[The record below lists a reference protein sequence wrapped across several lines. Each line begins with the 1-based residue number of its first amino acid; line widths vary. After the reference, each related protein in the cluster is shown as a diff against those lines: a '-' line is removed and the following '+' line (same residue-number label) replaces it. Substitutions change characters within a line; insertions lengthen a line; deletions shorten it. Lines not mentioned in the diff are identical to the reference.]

1 MSKNIYSIFFFLGLC
16 MRLALLGLIVPAL
29 TESLYAPFMEAT
41 TEECFWNPWEI
52 WLAGGGSYLAFPYGY
67 VTWVILA
74 PLSILF
80 QLVQLPVS
88 LAYGTSLLIIDISLF
103 ILLNKLLPGKKNII
117 LLTYWFSPIVLFST
131 YIMGLNDLI
140 PITLITFSLFMLS
153 KKSWAISGFV
163 LALSISSKISM
174 VIGIPLFCFYF
185 VNNKPL
191 RAFGPRF
198 LSGFIF
204 GSLIFFLPFL
214 VSDAGTYM
222 LLSNPQ
228 MQEVLRLTVSIGDSV
243 LYIIPLVY
251 IVFLYS
257 IWRLKRLN
265 FSLLM
270 ASFGV
275 VFLSLVLITM
285 SSPGWFLWTI
295 PFLVY
300 YQAQSGKISMLL
312 TLLFSCL
319 FVLNVILSNAYLE
332 TQFIFS
338 DNPWIP
344 ESFISIFYESST
356 FLYTLLFC
364 IGALL
369 AIRFWRESVVKNIFF
384 RLSRKPFVIGIAG
397 DSGSGKDT
405 LVESLTDLFGNNA
418 VSYLTG
424 DDYHL
429 WDRNKPMWN
438 AITHLNP
445 MANDLER
452 YASDLVALV
461 DGDTIK
467 TRHYDH
473 GTGLMSHPRE
483 LHSNDFILTAGLH
496 ALYLPIL
503 RDCYDLSIYLDIDE
517 GLRRYL
523 KIQRDVL
530 HRGSSMEK
538 VLDSMSKRSHDSIK
552 FIKNQSTHA
561 DLILSLNTTSI
572 LPDDL
577 HDFSEDQPLNLKL
590 NVKSRMEFNEF
601 SLRRVLIGVCGLKVD
616 ILNNDS
622 SFELDIEGEIKGE
635 VIAEA
640 FALLFPELIEFLRV
654 DPQWSN
660 GTVGLMQLIV
670 LSHMNQAFKKR
681 TI

>member
-1 MSKNIYSIFFFLGLC
+1 M
-16 MRLALLGLIVPAL
+16 V
-29 TESLYAPFMEAT
+29 
-41 TEECFWNPWEI
+41 
-52 WLAGGGSYLAFPYGY
+52 GSG
-67 VTWVILA
+67 
-74 PLSILF
+74 
-80 QLVQLPVS
+80 
-88 LAYGTSLLIIDISLF
+88 LLIAIQ
-103 ILLNKLLPGKKNII
+103 ILRQG
-117 LLTYWFSPIVLFST
+117 VRE
-131 YIMGLNDLI
+131 NDYYRL
-140 PITLITFSLFMLS
+140 
-153 KKSWAISGFV
+153 G
-163 LALSISSKISM
+163 
-174 VIGIPLFCFYF
+174 
-185 VNNKPL
+185 NKPL
-191 RAFGPRF
+191 
-198 LSGFIF
+198 
-204 GSLIFFLPFL
+204 
-214 VSDAGTYM
+214 
-222 LLSNPQ
+222 
-228 MQEVLRLTVSIGDSV
+228 VL
-243 LYIIPLVY
+243 
-251 IVFLYS
+251 
-257 IWRLKRLN
+257 
-265 FSLLM
+265 
-270 ASFGV
+270 
-275 VFLSLVLITM
+275 
-285 SSPGWFLWTI
+285 
-295 PFLVY
+295 
-300 YQAQSGKISMLL
+300 
-312 TLLFSCL
+312 
-319 FVLNVILSNAYLE
+319 
-332 TQFIFS
+332 
-338 DNPWIP
+338 
-344 ESFISIFYESST
+344 
-356 FLYTLLFC
+356 
-364 IGALL
+364 
-369 AIRFWRESVVKNIFF
+369 
-384 RLSRKPFVIGIAG
+384 GIAG

-461 DGDTIK
+461 DGDTIN

-681 TI
+681 TL

>member
-1 MSKNIYSIFFFLGLC
+1 
-16 MRLALLGLIVPAL
+16 
-29 TESLYAPFMEAT
+29 
-41 TEECFWNPWEI
+41 
-52 WLAGGGSYLAFPYGY
+52 
-67 VTWVILA
+67 
-74 PLSILF
+74 
-80 QLVQLPVS
+80 
-88 LAYGTSLLIIDISLF
+88 
-103 ILLNKLLPGKKNII
+103 
-117 LLTYWFSPIVLFST
+117 
-131 YIMGLNDLI
+131 
-140 PITLITFSLFMLS
+140 
-153 KKSWAISGFV
+153 
-163 LALSISSKISM
+163 
-174 VIGIPLFCFYF
+174 
-185 VNNKPL
+185 
-191 RAFGPRF
+191 
-198 LSGFIF
+198 
-204 GSLIFFLPFL
+204 
-214 VSDAGTYM
+214 
-222 LLSNPQ
+222 
-228 MQEVLRLTVSIGDSV
+228 
-243 LYIIPLVY
+243 
-251 IVFLYS
+251 
-257 IWRLKRLN
+257 
-265 FSLLM
+265 
-270 ASFGV
+270 
-275 VFLSLVLITM
+275 FLSLVLITM

-319 FVLNVILSNAYLE
+319 FVLNVILSDAYLE
-332 TQFIFS
+332 AQFIFS
-338 DNPWIP
+338 DNLWIP
-344 ESFISIFYESST
+344 ESFISILYESST

-369 AIRFWRESVVKNIFF
+369 GIRFWRESVVKNIFF

-405 LVESLTDLFGNNA
+405 LVESLTDLFGHNA

-517 GLRRYL
+517 SLRRHL

-538 VLDSMSKRSHDSIK
+538 VLDSMSKRSHDAIK

-561 DLILSLNTTSI
+561 DLILSLSTTSI
-572 LPDDL
+572 LPKDL
-577 HDFSEDQPLNLKL
+577 NDFSEDQPLNLKL

-616 ILNNDS
+616 IINNDS

-640 FALLFPELIEFLRV
+640 FELLFPELIEFLRV

-660 GTVGLMQLIV
+660 GTIGLMQLIV